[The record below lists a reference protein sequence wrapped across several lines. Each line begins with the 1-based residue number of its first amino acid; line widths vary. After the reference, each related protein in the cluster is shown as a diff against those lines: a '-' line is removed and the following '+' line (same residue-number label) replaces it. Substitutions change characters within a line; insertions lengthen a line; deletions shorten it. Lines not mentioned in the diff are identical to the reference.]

1 MSYDDDE
8 MRNKAAMAQRQ
19 YDFHKAQLNA
29 QQVQAQMNAAYGQ
42 QGIMGQ
48 NPYLSQSPFGVVTGE
63 KKSIEDKKRAWE
75 DAQMR
80 ADNLRSEYEKALFKE
95 PVKGPSMEQMTK
107 YPSLKSLWDELKA
120 GMLLCGIK
128 E

>member
-8 MRNKAAMAQRQ
+8 MRRHM
-19 YDFHKAQLNA
+19 L
-29 QQVQAQMNAAYGQ
+29 QAQAQNVYNQQSALGQ
-42 QGIMGQ
+42 QTCISPFTG
-48 NPYLSQSPFGVVTGE
+48 PFGVVTGE

-80 ADNLRSEYEKALFKE
+80 ADSLRSEYEKALFKE
-95 PVKGPSMEQMTK
+95 PVKGPSPEQMTK
-107 YPSLKSLWDELKA
+107 YPSLKSLWEELKA

-128 E
+128 DGLNK